1 MGIYYHKSFIR
12 LTEGK
17 IEGFYSG
24 KQGKQGSDDM
34 INDINDR
41 FFDDIW
47 KEFKKIE
54 ARVLGEFMQP
64 YTLAGWQYNPTYYLS
79 KRKTC

>member
-24 KQGKQGSDDM
+24 KQGKQGRDDM

-54 ARVLGEFMQP
+54 AQTNNPIKPLGI
-64 YTLAGWQYNPTYYLS
+64 YT
-79 KRKTC
+79 KF